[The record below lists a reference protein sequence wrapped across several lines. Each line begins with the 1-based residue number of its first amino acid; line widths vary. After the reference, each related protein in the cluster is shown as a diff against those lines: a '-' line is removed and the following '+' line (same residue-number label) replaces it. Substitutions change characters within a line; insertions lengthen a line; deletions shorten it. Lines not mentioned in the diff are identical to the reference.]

1 MSAGY
6 TSTAEQDQQRYIR
19 SHEMDAHFR
28 KPVGWFH
35 NSRTRA
41 LLKSKGFP
49 LPVWRGQYLRSAV
62 EEWERR
68 QSLPGLAA
76 NQGLNRPRPK
86 KRGLFGR
93 PA

>member
-6 TSTAEQDQQRYIR
+6 TSTAEQDHQRYIFA
-19 SHEMDAHFR
+19 HEMDAHFR
-28 KPVGWFH
+28 MPPGWFH
-35 NSRTRA
+35 HSRTRA
-41 LLKSKGFP
+41 ILKTKGFP
-49 LPVWRGQYLRSAV
+49 LAVLRGRYLRSAV

-76 NQGLNRPRPK
+76 NQALNRPPTRK
-86 KRGLFGR
+86 HHRFGR